1 VSDMPETQSVSDVMA
16 IEEIAADWAQRRH
29 FWNWTEQNQAE
40 LDAWL
45 AESLAHRVAFM
56 RLDATLQRGKRLVA
70 LKTPPNPDPSDRRI
84 GRARVGI
91 AAALVTLVIVGAAAL
106 YALRGVPTEN
116 FATAVGERETVTL
129 ADGSQIDLNT
139 DTQLRVDARA
149 DRPKVW
155 LDRGEAY
162 FRVKHDKVRP
172 LVVIAGDQRIVDL
185 GTEFLVRR
193 DKDRFQIAV
202 AQGRVSYEASKEV
215 MGSRPLTLTE
225 GDFLTADG
233 RSVSLAKKSRHE
245 LTNSLSW
252 RRGVIVFDGTTLAD
266 AVAEFNRYNRKK
278 LVIANAAASRL
289 TIDGTFS
296 SDSLEGFTDV
306 VRHVL
311 QLRVEDR
318 GDTVVISR

>member
-1 VSDMPETQSVSDVMA
+1 VSDMPETQSVSDAMA

-45 AESLAHRVAFM
+45 AKSLAHRVAFM
-56 RLDATLQRGKRLVA
+56 RLDATLQRGKRLIA
-70 LKTPPNPDPSDRRI
+70 LKTPPAPDPTDHRIRRV
-84 GRARVGI
+84 RVGI
-91 AAALVTLVIVGAAAL
+91 AAALVALVLVGAAAVN
-106 YALRGVPTEN
+106 ALRGVPTEN
-116 FATAVGERETVTL
+116 FATAIGERETVTL

-149 DRPKVW
+149 DRPRVW

-193 DKDRFQIAV
+193 DQDRFQIAV
-202 AQGRVSYEASKEV
+202 AQGRVSYEASKAV
-215 MGSRPLTLTE
+215 AGTGPLTLTE
-225 GDFLTADG
+225 GDYLTADG
-233 RSVSLAKKSRHE
+233 RSVSLAKKSPHE
-245 LTNSLSW
+245 LTNVLGW

-278 LVIANAAASRL
+278 LVIANMAAARL

>member
-1 VSDMPETQSVSDVMA
+1 MSDMPETVSDAMA
-16 IEEIAADWAQRRH
+16 IEEIAASWAQRRH
-29 FWNWTEQNQAE
+29 FWDWSEQSQAE

-56 RLDATLQRGKRLVA
+56 RLDATLQRGKRLAA
-70 LKTPPNPDPSDRRI
+70 LKTPPTPDPTDRRI

-91 AAALVTLVIVGAAAL
+91 AATLVALVIVGAAAL
-106 YALRGVPTEN
+106 YALRGIPTEN
-116 FATAVGERETVTL
+116 FATAIGERETVTL

-139 DTQLRVDARA
+139 DTQLRVNAQA

-155 LDRGEAY
+155 LDKGEAY
-162 FRVKHDKVRP
+162 FRVKHNAVRP

-185 GTEFLVRR
+185 GTEFLLRR
-193 DKDRFQIAV
+193 DRDRFQIAV
-202 AQGRVSYEASKEV
+202 AQGRVSYEGSKTV
-215 MGSRPLTLTE
+215 AGSRPLTLTE

-233 RSVSLAKKSRHE
+233 RSVSLAKKSSRV
-245 LTNSLSW
+245 LTNDLGW

-278 LVIANAAASRL
+278 LVIASVAASRM

>member
-1 VSDMPETQSVSDVMA
+1 MPETQSVSDAMA

-45 AESLAHRVAFM
+45 AESLTHRVAFM

-70 LKTPPNPDPSDRRI
+70 LKTQPNPDPTDRRI
-84 GRARVGI
+84 QRVHVGI
-91 AAALVTLVIVGAAAL
+91 AAALVTLVIVGAGAL
-106 YALRGVPTEN
+106 YALRGMPTEN
-116 FATAVGERETVTL
+116 FSTAVGERETVTL

-162 FRVKHDKVRP
+162 FRVKHDKARP

-193 DKDRFQIAV
+193 DRDRFQIAV
-202 AQGRVSYEASKEV
+202 AQGRVSYEMSKTV
-215 MGSRPLTLTE
+215 AGSRPLTLTE
-225 GDFLTADG
+225 GDYLTADG
-233 RSVSLAKKSRHE
+233 RSISLAKKSPHE
-245 LTNSLSW
+245 LTNALGW
-252 RRGVIVFDGTTLAD
+252 RRGVIVFDGTTLAG
-266 AVAEFNRYNRKK
+266 AVAEFNRYNKKK
-278 LVIANAAASRL
+278 LVIANLAASRL

-311 QLRVEDR
+311 QLRVDDR

>member
-1 VSDMPETQSVSDVMA
+1 MSNMPETQSVSDAMA

-29 FWNWTEQNQAE
+29 FWNWTEQNQVE

-45 AESLAHRVAFM
+45 AQSLAHRVAFM
-56 RLDATLQRGKRLVA
+56 RLDATLQRGKRLIA
-70 LKTPPNPDPSDRRI
+70 LKTPPTPDPTDRRI

-91 AAALVTLVIVGAAAL
+91 AAALVSLVIVGAAAL

-172 LVVIAGDQRIVDL
+172 LVVIAGNQRIIDL

-193 DKDRFQIAV
+193 DQDRFQIAV
-202 AQGRVSYEASKEV
+202 AQGRVSYEASKAV
-215 MGSRPLTLTE
+215 VGSRPLMLTE

-233 RSVSLAKKSRHE
+233 RTVSLAKKSPHE
-245 LTNSLSW
+245 LTNALGW

-266 AVAEFNRYNRKK
+266 AVVEFNRYNKKK
-278 LVIANAAASRL
+278 LVIANVAASRL

-296 SDSLEGFTDV
+296 SDSLEGFSDV

>member
-1 VSDMPETQSVSDVMA
+1 MV
-16 IEEIAADWAQRRH
+16 
-29 FWNWTEQNQAE
+29 
-40 LDAWL
+40 
-45 AESLAHRVAFM
+45 
-56 RLDATLQRGKRLVA
+56 
-70 LKTPPNPDPSDRRI
+70 
-84 GRARVGI
+84 
-91 AAALVTLVIVGAAAL
+91 AAALAALVIVGAAAIN
-106 YALRGVPTEN
+106 ALRGAPTEN

-149 DRPKVW
+149 DRPRVW
-155 LDRGEAY
+155 LDKGEAY

-193 DKDRFQIAV
+193 DENGFQIAV
-202 AQGRVSYEASKEV
+202 AHGRVNYEAPKTV
-215 MGSRPLTLTE
+215 TGPRLLTLIE
-225 GDFLTADG
+225 GDFLTTDG
-233 RSVSLAKKSRHE
+233 RSLSLAKKSPHE
-245 LTNSLSW
+245 LANNLGW

-266 AVAEFNRYNRKK
+266 AVTEFNRYNRKK
-278 LVIANAAASRL
+278 LVIANVAASRL

-318 GDTVVISR
+318 GDAIVISR

>member
-1 VSDMPETQSVSDVMA
+1 MMPESTSDAMA
-16 IEEIAADWAQRRH
+16 IEERAADWAQRRH
-29 FWNWTEQNQAE
+29 FWNWTEQNQVE

-45 AESLAHRVAFM
+45 AQSLAHRVAFM
-56 RLDATLQRGKRLVA
+56 RLDATLQRGKRLIA
-70 LKTPPNPDPSDRRI
+70 LKAPPTPDPTGRRI

-91 AAALVTLVIVGAAAL
+91 AAAFVSFTIVGATAL

-149 DRPKVW
+149 DRPRVW

-162 FRVKHDKVRP
+162 FRVKHDKARP

-193 DKDRFQIAV
+193 DQDRFQIAV
-202 AQGRVSYEASKEV
+202 AQGRVSYDASKEV

-233 RSVSLAKKSRHE
+233 RSVSLAKKSPHE
-245 LTNSLSW
+245 LTNALGW

-278 LVIANAAASRL
+278 LVIANVAASRL